1 MIHEL
6 DIETLT
12 RLIVRKIN
20 EIDNR
25 EIVLQNP
32 TDKSVFPCTVVRTP
46 MERQRISEE
55 TTPVYKRFSISIE
68 EWANNQYDC
77 MFQSNETAVKLR
89 EYNFK
94 KVNNDISIYDE
105 ITKKYRLIS
114 NYEVNYNGLTNSFE
128 VIR

>member
-55 TTPVYKRFSISIE
+55 TTPVYKRFSIS
-68 EWANNQYDC
+68 
-77 MFQSNETAVKLR
+77 NETAVKLR

>member
-6 DIETLT
+6 DIGTLT
-12 RLIVRKIN
+12 RLIVQKIN
-20 EIDNR
+20 QLGNR

-46 MERQRISEE
+46 MERPKISEE
-55 TTPVYKRFSISIE
+55 TTPVYTRFSVSIE
-68 EWANNQYDC
+68 EWTKSQYDS
-77 MFQSNETAVKLR
+77 MAQSYQTAVKLR

-94 KVNNDISIYDE
+94 KVGNDISSFDE

-128 VIR
+128 LIK